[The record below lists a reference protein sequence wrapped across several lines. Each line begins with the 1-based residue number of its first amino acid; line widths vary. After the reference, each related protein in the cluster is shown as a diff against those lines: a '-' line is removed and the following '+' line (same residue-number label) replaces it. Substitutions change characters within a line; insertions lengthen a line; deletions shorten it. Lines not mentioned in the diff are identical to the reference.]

1 MPRHTLPHVYR
12 ASPMSLVVSCSS
24 AERLLQVVTII
35 VKPAHYAICSQLE
48 IIRLPLSDLCVVVK
62 VQ

>member
-1 MPRHTLPHVYR
+1 
-12 ASPMSLVVSCSS
+12 MSLIVSCSS

-48 IIRLPLSDLCVVVK
+48 IIRLSLSDLCVVVK